1 MNSKKSFLSLF
12 VSFVSFACFLFPAVS
27 LFVYMLAEEETGT
40 VLSFVSILPLW
51 PLGSWTMDKSLE
63 AEFYGL
69 KLPRYSNKK
78 VGGIRFIRLG
88 RFVFSYAISRGT
100 KKRVRN
106 LPSPSRAW
114 VNPKIKVL
122 PRWFTYPRP
131 RLGLTRSLESLLR
144 WFTYAKPGPGLT
156 QP

>member
-1 MNSKKSFLSLF
+1 MNPKKSALSVF
-12 VSFVSFACFLFPAVS
+12 VLFVSFACFLFPAFS
-27 LFVYMLAEEETGT
+27 LFAYMLAEEDAGSI
-40 VLSFVSILPLW
+40 LSFVSIIPLW
-51 PLGSWTMDKSLE
+51 PLGSWTMDKSIE

-106 LPSPSRAW
+106 LPSPSR
-114 VNPKIKVL
+114 
-122 PRWFTYPRP
+122 
-131 RLGLTRSLESLLR
+131 E
-144 WFTYAKPGPGLT
+144 
-156 QP
+156 

>member
-1 MNSKKSFLSLF
+1 MNPKKSLLSLF
-12 VSFVSFACFLFPAVS
+12 VLFVSFACFLFPAFS
-27 LFVYMLAEEETGT
+27 LFAYMLAEEDAGSI
-40 VLSFVSILPLW
+40 LSFVSIIPFW
-51 PLGSWTMDKSLE
+51 PLGSWAMNKSIE

-106 LPSPSRAW
+106 LPSPSRA
-114 VNPKIKVL
+114 
-122 PRWFTYPRP
+122 
-131 RLGLTRSLESLLR
+131 
-144 WFTYAKPGPGLT
+144 
-156 QP
+156 